1 MTGSTKNRPHP
12 AILALALAAALSGC
26 GKSGTAGKDS
36 AGGDAS
42 YQLSESNGQST
53 LTVRSDKGTA
63 RIVSGTGDAALP
75 AGLSLYPG
83 ATVTSS
89 TRITGEATA
98 RSTILSFDTPDM
110 PAQVIAYYKAGAQK
124 AGYAVDAE
132 VKAGTMEMLNG
143 KHGKEGGFTLTA
155 NREGGKTVV
164 SLLGSAGAQ

>member
-12 AILALALAAALSGC
+12 AMLALALAAALPGC

-36 AGGDAS
+36 AEGDAS

-89 TRITGEATA
+89 TRITGEATD
-98 RSTILSFDTPDM
+98 RKS
-110 PAQVIAYYKAGAQK
+110 
-124 AGYAVDAE
+124 
-132 VKAGTMEMLNG
+132 
-143 KHGKEGGFTLTA
+143 
-155 NREGGKTVV
+155 VV
-164 SLLGSAGAQ
+164 